1 MKAITL
7 TPLVE
12 GSVSLE
18 DIAEPDPASGSVL
31 VQTVAVGVCGTDIEI
46 ISGQYGWAPPGSEK
60 LVLGHESIGKVLEA
74 PEGSGLAKGD
84 LVVGIVR
91 RPDPVPCYSC
101 AVGEWDN
108 CHNGMY
114 SEHGIKELDGFMR
127 ERYRADVSA
136 LVKVDPGLGKLG
148 VLLEPTTIVA
158 KAWEDVNK
166 IGNRSHWEPKTAL
179 ITGAGPVGLLAA
191 LLGRQA
197 GLEVHV
203 IDQVTSGI
211 KPELVSMIGATY
223 HSVDMKEALSEP
235 DIIIECTGVPALV
248 FEATQQVGTG
258 GVVCLTGVSSTG
270 HTTDIDVGA
279 WNRDLVLSN
288 KAIVGSVNANR
299 RHYEA
304 ASEALSKAPREFLE
318 KMITKSVAFTDYKEA
333 FNHGTA
339 DVKVVIDFSDV

>member
-1 MKAITL
+1 MKAITV

-12 GSVSLE
+12 GSVGLE
-18 DIAEPDPASGSVL
+18 DIEEPDPASGSVL

-46 ISGQYGWAPPGSEK
+46 TSGQYGWAPSGSKK
-60 LVLGHESIGKVLEA
+60 LVLGHESIGRVLEA
-74 PEGSGLAKGD
+74 PEGSGFVKGD
-84 LVVGIVR
+84 FVVGIVR
-91 RPDPVPCYSC
+91 RPDPMPCYSC
-101 AVGEWDN
+101 AAGEWDN

-114 SEHGIKELDGFMR
+114 VEHGIKELDGFMR
-127 ERYRADVSA
+127 ERYRADANA

-158 KAWEDVNK
+158 KAWEDVTR
-166 IGNRSHWEPKTAL
+166 IGNRSHWEPKAVL

-211 KPELVSMIGATY
+211 KPELVSMIGAVY
-223 HSVDMKEALSEP
+223 HATDMKEAVSSP

-248 FEATQQVGTG
+248 FEATQQIGTG
-258 GVVCLTGVSSTG
+258 GVVCLTGVSSAG
-270 HTTDIDVGA
+270 HTTDIDVGL

-288 KAIVGSVNANR
+288 KAIVGSVNANK

-318 KMITKSVAFTDYKEA
+318 KMITKSVPFTDYQEA
-333 FNHGTA
+333 FNHGTQ
-339 DVKVVIDFSDV
+339 DVKVIIEFADI

>member
-7 TPLVE
+7 TPLTAN
-12 GSVSLE
+12 SVSLE
-18 DIAEPDPASGSVL
+18 EIDEPAEESGSVL
-31 VQTVAVGVCGTDIEI
+31 VQTIAVGVCGTDIEI
-46 ISGQYGWAPPGSEK
+46 TSGQYGWAPPGKQK
-60 LVLGHESIGKVLEA
+60 LVLGHESIGKVLQA
-74 PEGSGLAKGD
+74 PAGSDFKTGD
-84 LVVGIVR
+84 FVVGIVR

-114 SEHGIKELDGFMR
+114 QEHGIKELDGFMR
-127 ERYRADVSA
+127 ERYRANEDA
-136 LVKVDPGLGKLG
+136 LVKIDPDLGELG

-158 KAWEDVNK
+158 KAWEDVDK

-179 ITGAGPVGLLAA
+179 VTGAGPVGLLAA
-191 LLGRQA
+191 LLGRQK

-203 IDQVTSGI
+203 LDQVTSGI
-211 KPELVSMIGATY
+211 KPELVAAIGAKY
-223 HSVDMKEALSEP
+223 HTGDMKDAVKSP

-248 FEATQQVGTG
+248 FEATQLIGTG

-270 HTTDIDVGA
+270 HTTDIDVGL

-304 ASEALSKAPREFLE
+304 ASAALSKAPRDFLE
-318 KMITKSVAFTDYKEA
+318 KMITKKVPFQNFSEA
-333 FNHGTA
+333 LDHGTQ
-339 DVKVVIDFSDV
+339 DVKVIIKFSD